1 MAEAPLAGLRVLELG
16 EFVCAAYC
24 TRLLADLGAK
34 VVKVEPPRG
43 DRARR
48 YGPFRGG
55 VPDPEASGL
64 FLYLN
69 QGKQLITLDLDTAEG
84 REAMH
89 RLAAEA
95 DVVVENLEPAEVER
109 FGAGY
114 ATLAKLQPA
123 LVVTSISAFGR
134 TGPRA
139 HWRGHG
145 LQAAAGSSV
154 AQRTGDPA
162 RSPLAKPL
170 NEPEF
175 LGGVHGAAATLL
187 ALRLREAG
195 GPGQHVDVAIQ
206 DALCAITSGT
216 LLVAA
221 IFGGRTPPGRS
232 GHRYPAFFPW
242 TVLPVADGFME
253 FITMQDRQWQAFV
266 EEIGSPAWA
275 SDPRFQNRITMTQYA
290 DELEQRLL
298 AAVGHRTRADLWQ
311 ACRRRRISFQP
322 VHRID
327 ELLHAEHLRR
337 RGFFVEIA
345 DGRGGTIAV
354 PGSPF
359 VFDGVRQ
366 PAVSSRE
373 SPERSA
379 TVGDIRFGSRGEG
392 GAPPAADG
400 GSVGARR
407 EAPIAAPAR
416 AAASRAGEGASIGT
430 ARATGARHEPLRVP
444 DHRQSTPA
452 SPSPSAVRPPSSPQL
467 PLKNLRVL
475 DLGQVWAGPLLGQY
489 LSDFGAEVIRVETG
503 RRLGMQSG
511 AATVPTDPANPAA
524 YNVLFRNRRSVS
536 LDLEH
541 PLGHALFLRL
551 VAVSDVVF
559 DNLSPRAVRKL
570 GIGHEALRRV
580 NPGIVV
586 ASLSAAGQ
594 DGPWADVLTY
604 GPSLTALYGIKSLL
618 GYPGDDRIMEDVA
631 DLDPTAATYAFVAIL
646 AALRRRERTGAGA
659 FIDLAQGEAGLAAL
673 AEAAIE
679 FSMNG
684 IVMGPTDN
692 RHRTMAPHGLFPTAG
707 ADAWISVAVDS
718 DAAWRAFCTVVGQEP
733 FAADPRFATLE
744 DRLRHVEELEA
755 LVAGWTRP
763 FAAAELTERLQAE
776 GVAAYPVQ
784 DPLAAVRDEQIA
796 FRRSAV
802 QMATEAVEAT
812 QVYTATPWLLSASPA
827 TIFGP
832 ARPLGADNAAVLG
845 RVLGLSEAELDAAV
859 AAGAVA

>member
-1 MAEAPLAGLRVLELG
+1 MPEAPLAGLRVLELG
-16 EFVCAAYC
+16 EFVSAAYC
-24 TRLLADLGAK
+24 TRLLADLGAE
-34 VVKVEPPRG
+34 VVKVEPPHG

-55 VPDPEASGL
+55 VPDREASGL
-64 FLYLN
+64 FLFLN
-69 QGKQLITLDLDTAEG
+69 RGKRLVTLDLGTAAG

-89 RLAAEA
+89 RLAIEA
-95 DVVVENLEPAEVER
+95 DVVVENLEPADVGR

-114 ATLAKLQPA
+114 ASLAELKPDLI
-123 LVVTSISAFGR
+123 VTSISAFGR
-134 TGPRA
+134 SGPRA

-175 LGGVHGAAATLL
+175 LGGLHGAAATLL
-187 ALRLREAG
+187 AVRLREQG

-206 DALCAITSGT
+206 DVLCAVTSGT

-232 GHRYPAFFPW
+232 GHRYPVFFPW
-242 TVLPVADGFME
+242 TVLPVADGYME
-253 FITMQDRQWQAFV
+253 FVTMQDRQWQAFI
-266 EEIGSPAWA
+266 EEIGSPDWA
-275 SDPRFQNRITMTQYA
+275 SKPRFQNRITMTQYA
-290 DELEQRLL
+290 DELEKLLL
-298 AAVGHRTRADLWQ
+298 AAVGQRTRADLWE

-327 ELLHAEHLRR
+327 ELIESEHLRQ
-337 RGFFVEIA
+337 RGFFVEIL
-345 DGRGGTIAV
+345 DGRGGTITV

-359 VFDGVRQ
+359 VIDGLR
-366 PAVSSRE
+366 AGE
-373 SPERSA
+373 SW
-379 TVGDIRFGSRGEG
+379 
-392 GAPPAADG
+392 
-400 GSVGARR
+400 VGALR
-407 EAPIAAPAR
+407 EAPDVMASGSASPVGEPDAADRGCAAAAP
-416 AAASRAGEGASIGT
+416 T
-430 ARATGARHEPLRVP
+430 
-444 DHRQSTPA
+444 DPA
-452 SPSPSAVRPPSSPQL
+452 SSALRPAPSPRL
-467 PLKNLRVL
+467 PLDGVRVL
-475 DLGQVWAGPLLGQY
+475 DLGQVWAGPLLGQF

-503 RRLGMQSG
+503 KRLGMQSG
-511 AATVPTDPANPAA
+511 AAATPTDPTNPAA
-524 YNVLFRNRRSVS
+524 YNHLLRNRRSVS

-559 DNLSPRAVRKL
+559 DNLSPRALRKL
-570 GIGHEALRRV
+570 GIHYEALHRV
-580 NPGIVV
+580 NRGIVV

-618 GYPGDDRIMEDVA
+618 GYPDDGRIMEDVA

-659 FIDLAQGEAGLAAL
+659 FIDMAQGEAGLAAL

-684 IVMGPTDN
+684 VVMGPAGN
-692 RHRTMAPHGLFPTAG
+692 RHRTMAPHGIFPG
-707 ADAWISVAVDS
+707 KGEDSWVSVAVDS
-718 DAAWRAFCTVVGQEP
+718 EAAWRAFCAVVGQER
-733 FAADPRFATLE
+733 FAADPRFATMAE
-744 DRLRHVEELEA
+744 RLRNVAELEE

-763 FAAAELTERLQAE
+763 FAANDLAERLQAA

-784 DPLAAVRDEQIA
+784 DPLTAVRDEQIA
-796 FRRSAV
+796 FRRAGV
-802 QMATEAVEAT
+802 RVATEAADAA
-812 QVYTATPWLLSASPA
+812 QIYTATPWLLGAAPA
-827 TIFGP
+827 TIAGP

-845 RVLGLSEAELDAAV
+845 GTLGLSAAELDAAV

>member
-1 MAEAPLAGLRVLELG
+1 MPQAPLAGLRVLELG
-16 EFVCAAYC
+16 EFVSAAYC
-24 TRLLADLGAK
+24 TRLLADLGAE
-34 VVKVEPPRG
+34 VVKVEPPGG

-69 QGKQLITLDLDTAEG
+69 QGKQLGTLDLATAEG
-84 REAMH
+84 REAMR

-114 ATLAKLQPA
+114 ATLAELKPE

-134 TGPRA
+134 SGPRA
-139 HWRGHG
+139 YWRGFG

-206 DALCAITSGT
+206 DVLCAVTSGT

-242 TVLPVADGFME
+242 TVLPVADGYME

-266 EEIGSPAWA
+266 EAIGSPAWA

-290 DELEQRLL
+290 DELEGLLL
-298 AAVGHRTRADLWQ
+298 AAVGHRSRADLWQ
-311 ACRRRRISFQP
+311 ACRQRRISFQP

-327 ELLHAEHLRR
+327 ELMHTEHLRQ
-337 RGFFVEIA
+337 RGYFMEIA
-345 DGRGGTIAV
+345 DGRGGTITV

-359 VFDGVRQ
+359 VIDGVRAGNRSVVGRL
-366 PAVSSRE
+366 PETGVRE
-373 SPERSA
+373 GAGRRAQGAGTVGALRAAPDVTALDDATHSGQQATGVCGPVVTGRSRSA
-379 TVGDIRFGSRGEG
+379 PT
-392 GAPPAADG
+392 PP
-400 GSVGARR
+400 VF
-407 EAPIAAPAR
+407 
-416 AAASRAGEGASIGT
+416 T
-430 ARATGARHEPLRVP
+430 
-444 DHRQSTPA
+444 
-452 SPSPSAVRPPSSPQL
+452 PSALRPTPYAL
-467 PLKNLRVL
+467 EGVRVL

-503 RRLGMQSG
+503 KRLGMQSG
-511 AATVPTDPANPAA
+511 AAAPPVDPANPAA
-524 YNVLFRNRRSVS
+524 YNVLARNRRSVS

-541 PLGHALFLRL
+541 PLGHALFLQL

-559 DNLSPRAVRKL
+559 DNLSPRALRKL
-570 GIGHEALRRV
+570 GIDHEALRRV
-580 NPGIVV
+580 NPDIVV

-594 DGPWADVLTY
+594 DGPWADLLTY

-618 GYPGDDRIMEDVA
+618 GYPGDGRIMEDVA
-631 DLDPTAATYAFVAIL
+631 DLDPTAATYALVAIL
-646 AALRRRERTGAGA
+646 AALRRRERTGIGA

-679 FSMNG
+679 YSMNG
-684 IVMGPTDN
+684 VVLGPSGN
-692 RHRTMAPHGLFPTAG
+692 RHRTMAPHGIFPSSGASTHEREADNAARAG
-707 ADAWISVAVDS
+707 DPLEHSEPQTLSDAWISIAVDS
-718 DAAWRAFCTVVGQEP
+718 DAAWRALCTTVGHGR
-733 FAADPRFATLE
+733 FAADRRFATLA
-744 DRLRHVEELEA
+744 DRLRHVDELEEI
-755 LVAGWTRP
+755 VAGWTRP
-763 FAAAELTERLQAE
+763 FAAGELAERLQAA
-776 GVAAYPVQ
+776 GV
-784 DPLAAVRDEQIA
+784 
-796 FRRSAV
+796 
-802 QMATEAVEAT
+802 
-812 QVYTATPWLLSASPA
+812 
-827 TIFGP
+827 
-832 ARPLGADNAAVLG
+832 
-845 RVLGLSEAELDAAV
+845 
-859 AAGAVA
+859 

>member
-1 MAEAPLAGLRVLELG
+1 MPDAPLAGLHVLELG
-16 EFVCAAYC
+16 EFVAAAYC
-24 TRLLADLGAK
+24 TRLLADLGAA
-34 VVKVEPPRG
+34 VVKVEPAGG

-55 VPDPEASGL
+55 VPDSEASGL

-69 QGKQLITLDLDTAEG
+69 QGKQLVTLDLGTAEG
-84 REAMH
+84 RAAMH
-89 RLAAEA
+89 RLAIEA

-114 ATLAKLQPA
+114 ATLAELQPD
-123 LVVTSISAFGR
+123 LIVTSISAFGR
-134 TGPRA
+134 SGPRA
-139 HWRGHG
+139 RWRGHG
-145 LQAAAGSSV
+145 LQAVAGSSV

-187 ALRLREAG
+187 AVRLREQG

-206 DALCAITSGT
+206 DVLCAVTSGT

-232 GHRYPAFFPW
+232 GHRYPAFYPW
-242 TVLPVADGFME
+242 TVLPVADGYME
-253 FITMQDRQWQAFV
+253 FITMQDRQWQAFI
-266 EEIGSPAWA
+266 EEIGSPDWA

-290 DELEQRLL
+290 DELEGLLL
-298 AAVGHRTRADLWQ
+298 AAVGKRTRADLWE

-327 ELLHAEHLRR
+327 ELLRSEHLRQ
-337 RGFFVEIA
+337 RGFFVAIG
-345 DGRGGTIAV
+345 DGRGGTITV

-359 VFDGVRQ
+359 VIDGVR
-366 PAVSSRE
+366 AGNRSTGDRE
-373 SPERSA
+373 GAGRRA
-379 TVGDIRFGSRGEG
+379 QGADTVR
-392 GAPPAADG
+392 AL
-400 GSVGARR
+400 R
-407 EAPIAAPAR
+407 EAPSATTSRDATPSSVRDAACGGAEGRFVGSLRRSRCALAAPTNP
-416 AAASRAGEGASIGT
+416 AAYA
-430 ARATGARHEPLRVP
+430 LR
-444 DHRQSTPA
+444 PA
-452 SPSPSAVRPPSSPQL
+452 PSALRPVPL
-467 PLKNLRVL
+467 PLAGVRVL
-475 DLGQVWAGPLLGQY
+475 DLGQVWAGPLLGQF

-503 RRLGMQSG
+503 KRLGMQSG
-511 AATVPTDPANPAA
+511 AAATPTDPSNPAA
-524 YNVLFRNRRSVS
+524 YNHMLRNRRSVS

-570 GIGHEALRRV
+570 GVHYEALRRV

-618 GYPGDDRIMEDVA
+618 GYPDDGRIMEDVA

-684 IVMGPTDN
+684 VVMGPSGN
-692 RHRTMAPHGLFPTAG
+692 RHRTMAPHGIFPANG
-707 ADAWISVAVDS
+707 EDSWVSIAVDS
-718 DAAWRAFCTVVGQEP
+718 EAAWQAFCAIVGQER
-733 FAADPRFATLE
+733 FAADPRFASMA
-744 DRLRHVEELEA
+744 DRLRHLAELED
-755 LVAGWTRP
+755 LVAGWTQP
-763 FAAAELTERLQAE
+763 FTANDLAERLQAA

-784 DPLAAVRDEQIA
+784 DPLTAVRDEQIA
-796 FRRSAV
+796 FRRAGVRLATAAV
-802 QMATEAVEAT
+802 DAAQI
-812 QVYTATPWLLSASPA
+812 YTATPWLLGASPA
-827 TIFGP
+827 TIVGP

-845 RVLGLSEAELDAAV
+845 DTLGLSAAALDAAI
-859 AAGAVA
+859 ASGAVA